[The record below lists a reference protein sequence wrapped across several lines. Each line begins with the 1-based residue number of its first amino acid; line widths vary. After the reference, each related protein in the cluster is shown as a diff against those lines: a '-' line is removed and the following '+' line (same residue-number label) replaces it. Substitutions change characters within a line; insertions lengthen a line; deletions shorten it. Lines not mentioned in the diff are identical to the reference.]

1 MDRAERE
8 MERQAAAGDLDAFG
22 RLAFLRIRQGDWSTF
37 IDYRLASGTP
47 RRNLELAWHLGHP
60 GMRSAWS
67 LEDFQRTGIERV
79 RPLVTS
85 SNLDNPCKRLSAVM
99 DNCFYVLGLLWKLRI
114 STIESISQLYLDGTE
129 LLAWED
135 YDALSD
141 LGIIPTH
148 EQARIIMEQDN
159 QLSDNI
165 TLIDS
170 LEKIFDY
177 SSMITVNRKE
187 DLDFPNNI
195 SDTQLYVLTMLAN
208 SICSIY
214 YQTDAEDVSTAFLH
228 QGLFSV
234 EILGRVAARMTRVI
248 NVVSLSLDHAIEAKT
263 YMQLE
268 QEKIPYSWDS
278 EEFKARYQLLCQ
290 EKAMELA
297 ELLLYDE
304 RTIPPGIERLFGE
317 LT

>member
-1 MDRAERE
+1 MY
-8 MERQAAAGDLDAFG
+8 RQALGGDLDAFG

-60 GMRSAWS
+60 GMRSAWN

-79 RPLVTS
+79 RSLVTS
-85 SNLDNPCKRLSAVM
+85 NNLDNPCKRLSAVM
-99 DNCFYVLGLLWKLRI
+99 DNCFYALDLLWKLRI
-114 STIESISQLYLDGTE
+114 STIESIAQLYLDGTE

-148 EQARIIMEQDN
+148 EQVRIIMEQDN
-159 QLSDNI
+159 RLFGNI
-165 TLIDS
+165 TLIDN
-170 LEKIFDY
+170 LEKVFDY
-177 SSMITVNRKE
+177 SSMITLNRDG

-195 SDTQLYVLTMLAN
+195 TDMQLYVLTMLAN

-228 QGLFSV
+228 QGLFSA
-234 EILGRVAARMTRVI
+234 EILGSVAARMTRVI
-248 NVVSLSLDHAIEAKT
+248 NAVGLSLDHAVEAKT
-263 YMQLE
+263 RIQLGE
-268 QEKIPYSWDS
+268 ECSWDS
-278 EEFKARYQLLCQ
+278 EEFKARYQLLCH

-297 ELLLYDE
+297 ELLLYDV
-304 RTIPPGIERLFGE
+304 RTLPLSIERLFGE
-317 LT
+317 LA